1 MSCGFVGI
9 SANEK
14 EWRAG
19 ARASTRPRCPA
30 QQNASAS
37 CSKLRSKYAAVAT
50 GSVYERER
58 ERRRIGG
65 DHLVVMERQRKI
77 EKKRDS
83 RHPRLEN
90 YTWLLLL
97 LFIRAVCWMRRSED
111 GWVGCLSSG
120 DGKCEIKVRRKG
132 KSDRAGAIFSR
143 CRGKSGESGA
153 SDVTTYLLD
162 PLYDFNS
169 LLSHCSVIP
178 FPNKTLCP
186 FLFPFPAPRCR
197 AVTACGPG
205 TVFR

>member
-1 MSCGFVGI
+1 MR
-9 SANEK
+9 K
-14 EWRAG
+14 
-19 ARASTRPRCPA
+19 
-30 QQNASAS
+30 
-37 CSKLRSKYAAVAT
+37 
-50 GSVYERER
+50 
-58 ERRRIGG
+58 
-65 DHLVVMERQRKI
+65 RKI

-83 RHPRLEN
+83 RLPRLEN

-120 DGKCEIKVRRKG
+120 DGICEIKVRRKG

-178 FPNKTLCP
+178 FPNKPLCP

-197 AVTACGPG
+197 HSLRARHRFPLTVLQCRLQCLSLG
-205 TVFR
+205 VFRLFSVWLSGLSLSGTKGKINWMEVDRGREERREGREEN

>member
-1 MSCGFVGI
+1 MALWEFRPTRKSGG
-9 SANEK
+9 
-14 EWRAG
+14 RARG
-19 ARASTRPRCPA
+19 RPRGHA
-30 QQNASAS
+30 VQRNKTRVHRVQSSAPNTPPS
-37 CSKLRSKYAAVAT
+37 PPEVCM
-50 GSVYERER
+50 RER

-178 FPNKTLCP
+178 FPNKPLCP